1 VIISSP
7 MEKELVC
14 TSLRDLLQVQPGNR
28 SSSEFTG
35 QVSAYHIVIRI
46 RVRRFSLP
54 WRGAFRG
61 TVMSRKNG
69 TIIIGKLD
77 SNWSLYF
84 VGYPLLAAVLINI
97 ALNGLSGHG
106 FGRLAELA
114 IFLAGAFF
122 VCGYLSWIDA
132 SDTRSITEA
141 ICRVSQG
148 RVEHGALEF

>member
-1 VIISSP
+1 

-14 TSLRDLLQVQPGNR
+14 TSLRDLLQVRPGNQ

-61 TVMSRKNG
+61 TVISRKNG

-97 ALNGLSGHG
+97 AVNGLSGYG
-106 FGRLAELA
+106 LGRLGEFA
-114 IFLAGAFF
+114 IFVAGAFF

-132 SDTRSITEA
+132 SDKRSITEA